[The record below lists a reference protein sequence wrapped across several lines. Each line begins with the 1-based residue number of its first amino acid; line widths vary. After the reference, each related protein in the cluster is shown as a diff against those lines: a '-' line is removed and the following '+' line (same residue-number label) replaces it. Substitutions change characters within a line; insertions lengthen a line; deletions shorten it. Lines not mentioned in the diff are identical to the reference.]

1 VRLIDRPLE
10 VLSVH
15 QIAHQKEACPHRLD
29 LRNMHS
35 RCIAPPSRFRGTEL
49 GLQNPTTA
57 ICSHT
62 KKGLIYLRHPHSRLS
77 CGTLT
82 SLPQLQHHHGRLS
95 CGTLIVASTAAP
107 SLSQTALCAS
117 AWFVLNHVLI
127 TPNVLA
133 CTSAHVTTHKLVR
146 AHYPRVSLPIVSLT
160 LLLMSLHFRALI

>member
-1 VRLIDRPLE
+1 
-10 VLSVH
+10 
-15 QIAHQKEACPHRLD
+15 
-29 LRNMHS
+29 MHS

-82 SLPQLQHHHGRLS
+82 SLPQLQHPHGRLS